1 MTERPAAPATADLL
15 DAHPDLAVCEPALVS
30 FGGVAAFCG
39 PIATVVAPEDNT
51 LVRATLETPGEGRV
65 LVVDGLG
72 SVRCALVGD
81 NLAQLAIDNDWAG
94 IVVNGAIRDSA
105 VIDAMDVG
113 VKALATNP
121 RKSVKRDLGVAGA
134 TVTFLGVT
142 FAPGWW
148 CYADDDGVVVS
159 PTAVE
164 S

>member
-1 MTERPAAPATADLL
+1 MPIPTSPCVSRRS
-15 DAHPDLAVCEPALVS
+15 VS
-30 FGGVAAFCG
+30 FGGVSAFCG

-51 LVRATLETPGEGRV
+51 FVRTMLEAPGRGRV
-65 LVVDGLG
+65 LVVDGFG

-121 RKSVKRDLGVAGA
+121 RKSVKRDLGVIDA
-134 TVTFLGVT
+134 TVTFLGVR

-159 PTAVE
+159 PVAVTAG
-164 S
+164 